1 MRRLL
6 LVVTLAFVVS
16 LVLAPSAVAQYVVE
30 EEMKGEPPLEEATE
44 SPQEEVMEEA
54 MEPVPDPPYAQEKQ
68 MQKAE
73 KAKAKAEKAKAKVE
87 KAKAKEM
94 PKTGGPSVSVILPAG
109 ALLLVGSGVLAYT
122 VVRRR

>member
-1 MRRLL
+1 MRRLVGL
-6 LVVTLAFVVS
+6 VTLAFVVS

-68 MQKAE
+68 MQKA
-73 KAKAKAEKAKAKVE
+73 KAKAEKAKAKAE

-122 VVRRR
+122 VVRRRS

>member
-6 LVVTLAFVVS
+6 LVVTLSFVVS
-16 LVLAPSAVAQYVVE
+16 LVLAPSAVAQWQWE
-30 EEMKGEPPLEEATE
+30 EEMEPPLEEKME
-44 SPQEEVMEEA
+44 SPQEEAMEEK
-54 MEPVPDPPYAQEKQ
+54 MEPVPDPPFAQEKQ
-68 MQKAE
+68 MQ
-73 KAKAKAEKAKAKVE
+73 KAKAKAEKAKAKAE

-122 VVRRR
+122 VVRRRS

>member
-6 LVVTLAFVVS
+6 LLVTVAFVVS

-30 EEMKGEPPLEEATE
+30 EEMKGEPPPEEATE

-68 MQKAE
+68 MQKA
-73 KAKAKAEKAKAKVE
+73 KAKAEKAKAKAE

-122 VVRRR
+122 VVRRRS

>member
-6 LVVTLAFVVS
+6 VLVTLAFVVS

-68 MQKAE
+68 MQKA
-73 KAKAKAEKAKAKVE
+73 KAKAEKA

-122 VVRRR
+122 VVQRRS

>member
-30 EEMKGEPPLEEATE
+30 EEMKGEPKMEEKMEGPAEEA
-44 SPQEEVMEEA
+44 MEEA

-68 MQKAE
+68 MQKA
-73 KAKAKAEKAKAKVE
+73 
-87 KAKAKEM
+87 KAKEM
-94 PKTGGPSVSVILPAG
+94 PKTGGPSVGVIVPAA

-122 VVRRR
+122 VVRRRS

>member
-6 LVVTLAFVVS
+6 LPVTLAFVVS
-16 LVLAPSAVAQYVVE
+16 LFLAPSAVAQYVE
-30 EEMKGEPPLEEATE
+30 EEMEPPQEEATE
-44 SPQEEVMEEA
+44 SPQEEAMEEA
-54 MEPVPDPPYAQEKQ
+54 MEPQPEPPFAEEKQ
-68 MQKAE
+68 ME
-73 KAKAKAEKAKAKVE
+73 KAKAKAE

>member
-16 LVLAPSAVAQYVVE
+16 LVLAPSAVAQWE
-30 EEMKGEPPLEEATE
+30 EEMEPPLEEKME
-44 SPQEEVMEEA
+44 SPQEEAIEES
-54 MEPVPDPPYAQEKQ
+54 MEPVPEPPLAQEKQ
-68 MQKAE
+68 ME
-73 KAKAKAEKAKAKVE
+73 KAKAKAEKAKAK
-87 KAKAKEM
+87 EM
-94 PKTGGPSVSVILPAG
+94 PKTGGSSVSVILPAG

>member
-6 LVVTLAFVVS
+6 LPVTLAFVVS
-16 LVLAPSAVAQYVVE
+16 LVLAPSAVAQYAE

-54 MEPVPDPPYAQEKQ
+54 MEPVPDPPYVQEKE
-68 MQKAE
+68 MQKAKG
-73 KAKAKAEKAKAKVE
+73 KAE

-94 PKTGGPSVSVILPAG
+94 PKTGGPSVSVILPAA

>member
-16 LVLAPSAVAQYVVE
+16 LVLAPSAVAQIIE
-30 EEMKGEPPLEEATE
+30 EEKKGEPPLEEKMETPA
-44 SPQEEVMEEA
+44 EEKMEEA
-54 MEPVPDPPYAQEKQ
+54 MEPVPEPPFAQEKQ
-68 MQKAE
+68 KAKAE
-73 KAKAKAEKAKAKVE
+73 KAKAKAEKAKAK
-87 KAKAKEM
+87 EM
-94 PKTGGPSVSVILPAG
+94 PKTGGPFVSVILPAG

>member
-6 LVVTLAFVVS
+6 LLVSLDFVVS
-16 LVLAPSAVAQYVVE
+16 LFLAPSAVAQYVE

-54 MEPVPDPPYAQEKQ
+54 MEPVPDPPFAQEKQ
-68 MQKAE
+68 MQKAQKG
-73 KAKAKAEKAKAKVE
+73 KAKAE

-94 PKTGGPSVSVILPAG
+94 PKTGGPSVSVILPAA

>member
-16 LVLAPSAVAQYVVE
+16 LVLAPSAVAQYVE
-30 EEMKGEPPLEEATE
+30 EEMKGEPKMEEKMEGPAEEA
-44 SPQEEVMEEA
+44 MEEA

-68 MQKAE
+68 MQKA
-73 KAKAKAEKAKAKVE
+73 
-87 KAKAKEM
+87 KAKEM
-94 PKTGGPSVSVILPAG
+94 PKTGGPSVSVILPAA

-122 VVRRR
+122 VVRRRS